1 MDGVTGDRDFRFGA
15 VEGWLLFDR
24 IYKTRLGDLLVGG
37 IGHRGGFLLGRAF
50 RAVTC
55 ATTLALLAGCT
66 GELSTIDPAGP
77 HARSVATMWWVMLAG
92 SMVLAGLV
100 FTLLRLAFRR
110 SDRRGQISPRF
121 WMVGLGLALPIA
133 VLMAL
138 LGYAFAVGVG
148 TLPTADPAAVEIRVN
163 ASQYAWTAE
172 HPGGVRTVDTLHIP
186 AGRPADLVI
195 TSSDVIHSLW
205 IPRLAG
211 KMDAIPGHTNR
222 LRVIASAPGTYR
234 GECAEYCGIGHKD
247 HGFVV
252 VAHDPAGWTAFTG
265 GAQ

>member
-1 MDGVTGDRDFRFGA
+1 
-15 VEGWLLFDR
+15 
-24 IYKTRLGDLLVGG
+24 
-37 IGHRGGFLLGRAF
+37 
-50 RAVTC
+50 
-55 ATTLALLAGCT
+55 
-66 GELSTIDPAGP
+66 
-77 HARSVATMWWVMLAG
+77 MWWVMLAG
-92 SMVLAGLV
+92 SAVLATLV
-100 FTLLRLAFRR
+100 FTLLALAFVRRDRRLAV
-110 SDRRGQISPRF
+110 SPRL
-121 WMVGLGLALPIA
+121 WIVGLGLVMPVV
-133 VLMAL
+133 VLAAL

-172 HPGGVRTVDTLHIP
+172 HPGGARTTNRLHIP

-211 KMDAIPGHTNR
+211 KMDAIPGHSNR

-252 VAHDPAGWTAFTG
+252 VAHDPAGWAAFTG
-265 GAQ
+265 GAR

>member
-1 MDGVTGDRDFRFGA
+1 
-15 VEGWLLFDR
+15 
-24 IYKTRLGDLLVGG
+24 
-37 IGHRGGFLLGRAF
+37 
-50 RAVTC
+50 
-55 ATTLALLAGCT
+55 
-66 GELSTIDPAGP
+66 
-77 HARSVATMWWVMLAG
+77 MWWVMLAG
-92 SMVLAGLV
+92 SAVLAGLV
-100 FTLLRLAFRR
+100 FTLLALAFRR
-110 SDRRGQISPRF
+110 RDSQVPVSPRF
-121 WMVGLGLALPIA
+121 WMLGLGLVMPIA

-148 TLPTADPAAVEIRVN
+148 TLPAADPAAVEIRVN
-163 ASQYAWTAE
+163 ASQYAWAAE
-172 HPGGVRTVDTLHIP
+172 HPGGVRTIDTLHIP

-222 LRVIASAPGTYR
+222 LRVIAGAPGRYR

-247 HGFVV
+247 HSFVV
-252 VAHDPAGWTAFTG
+252 IAHDPAAWTAFTR